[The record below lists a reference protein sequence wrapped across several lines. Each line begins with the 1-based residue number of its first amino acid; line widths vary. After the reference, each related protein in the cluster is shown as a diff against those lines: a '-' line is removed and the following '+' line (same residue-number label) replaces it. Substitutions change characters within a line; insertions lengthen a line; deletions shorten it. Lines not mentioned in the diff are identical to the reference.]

1 MQLLY
6 FNTRP
11 NIRIMI
17 DEGGSY
23 LFFSLTRLAKMWER
37 RSPLCCEL
45 LSIMGLFLIHAAG
58 FFYTAADALNPA
70 ITSPQYT
77 IDDKVKNTRW
87 IVLNNDSTSDDVDV
101 YWQNTSNQSTDS
113 VIRITAIRRGV
124 TGDGLQWV
132 QDVPSTYSCW
142 WSLLPLSFTY
152 FSFRHLVFTSI
163 GWERVTYDLSF
174 RDNIIFASTFFAT
187 PPRFTPFVALVVSVG
202 NFLFVGCC
210 GYLAVSFLFGNL
222 VSLTTTMC
230 SSSGVITYIGGYII
244 DSYINR
250 YYSEDEKAFKKGV
263 FLPDQYH
270 SMTPFY
276 FRTLL
281 WLAAIGV
288 PMMIIICFNEL
299 VVSPID
305 TFVRIVLMGL
315 SFRGSAF
322 VQKAENL
329 NRGSFYMFEEHR
341 GNREVYYT
349 SDNPFPQT
357 TWKDSWLVLSVLY
370 GAAYFVLISPHTNL
384 IPLLNIAKW
393 DLVSV
398 DVAFCSSLLLNLIA
412 AASLAA
418 CLTFCQCLRRISK
431 FNFDWWFGSLLSCSL
446 SSLFVNVFVV
456 YSNSVGVVSKEVVLM
471 VVAFFFFISMVSFSC
486 SALLCGETIRPI
498 PSCDCEGFCNCDE
511 C

>member
-1 MQLLY
+1 MLPLLIY
-6 FNTRP
+6 FFP
-11 NIRIMI
+11 H
-17 DEGGSY
+17 
-23 LFFSLTRLAKMWER
+23 SLPSHQIVNMWER
-37 RSPLCCEL
+37 RSLLCCEL
-45 LSIMGLFLIHAAG
+45 LSIMGLFLIHTMG
-58 FFYTAADALNPA
+58 FFYTAVTDTLNPA

-142 WSLLPLSFTY
+142 WSLLPLSFVLVSFFVFRASLMSYRLTDIKRYDDDPDSSPPTLSACMTY
-152 FSFRHLVFTSI
+152 
-163 GWERVTYDLSF
+163 
-174 RDNIIFASTFFAT
+174 ASTFFAT

-305 TFVRIVLMGL
+305 ACFCMTLMSL
-315 SFRGSAF
+315 SLVVSDF
-322 VQKAENL
+322 VQQSGNTDRAGL
-329 NRGSFYMFEEHR
+329 HIFERHR
-341 GNREVYYT
+341 ENREIYKL

-418 CLTFCQCLRRISK
+418 SLTLFQTWRRMTK

-471 VVAFFFFISMVSFSC
+471 VVAFFFFISMVSFSL
-486 SALLCGETIRPI
+486 SALFCGRFLDPGRM
-498 PSCDCEGFCNCDE
+498 SYC
-511 C
+511 

>member
-1 MQLLY
+1 
-6 FNTRP
+6 
-11 NIRIMI
+11 
-17 DEGGSY
+17 
-23 LFFSLTRLAKMWER
+23 MWER
-37 RSPLCCEL
+37 RSLLCCEL

-58 FFYTAADALNPA
+58 SFYTAADTLNLA

-142 WSLLPLSFTY
+142 WSLLPLSFVLVSFFVFRASLMSYRLTDIKRYDDDPDSSPPTLSACMTY
-152 FSFRHLVFTSI
+152 
-163 GWERVTYDLSF
+163 
-174 RDNIIFASTFFAT
+174 ASTFFAT

-305 TFVRIVLMGL
+305 VSQVDVCFNMVLMGL
-315 SFRGSAF
+315 SLAVSAL
-322 VQKAENL
+322 VRQVESMRYAEK
-329 NRGSFYMFEEHR
+329 FMFERHASWR
-341 GNREVYYT
+341 RYCW
-349 SDNPFPQT
+349 DLFPPRLT

-418 CLTFCQCLRRISK
+418 SLTLFQTWRRMTK

-471 VVAFFFFISMVSFSC
+471 VVAFFFFISMVSFSL
-486 SALLCGETIRPI
+486 SALLCGKVVEPI
-498 PSCDCEGFCNCDE
+498 PSND
-511 C
+511 